1 MSSLHIFVLILVIG
15 LEARRE
21 GESSFAL
28 CTRGLS
34 LQCIST
40 WGKCYFLLARVE
52 LPLESEGSE
61 ESLEPQSYWDPSRCF
76 HLIFK
81 SPRFSLPWL

>member
-1 MSSLHIFVLILVIG
+1 MSNLHIFVLILVIG

-34 LQCIST
+34 LQRIST

-52 LPLESEGSE
+52 PPLEFRGITGATIILGSIQMF
-61 ESLEPQSYWDPSRCF
+61 PPD
-76 HLIFK
+76 I
-81 SPRFSLPWL
+81 